1 MARDRGA
8 KCFYLRTFSDAP
20 FLGGDLRW
28 PNGPWP
34 GEKTPYFTAKPVTWP
49 DMAFGHLTPSALA
62 GAPWRAGGSKLGD
75 GLVPWRRGLYNQP
88 PVNPARRSPVTT
100 YGQRPITLQ

>member
-1 MARDRGA
+1 M
-8 KCFYLRTFSDAP
+8 LLSDNRFQMRRSSVATSDGQMDHGQVRKP
-20 FLGGDLRW
+20 RISRQ
-28 PNGPWP
+28 
-34 GEKTPYFTAKPVTWP
+34 KPVTWP

-88 PVNPARRSPVTT
+88 PVNPARRSPVTR
-100 YGQRPITLQ
+100 YGQRRITFQS